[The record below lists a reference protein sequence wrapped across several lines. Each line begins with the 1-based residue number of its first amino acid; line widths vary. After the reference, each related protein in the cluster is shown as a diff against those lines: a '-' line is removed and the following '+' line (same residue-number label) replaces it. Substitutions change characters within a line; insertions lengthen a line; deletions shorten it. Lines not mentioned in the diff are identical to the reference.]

1 MGRNKQER
9 TNLHA
14 RVALS
19 TSDELKQI
27 AFEFGYIHGGE
38 GSIGQLLD
46 AIANREITLS
56 SAKSEDESS
65 KAETSYGKQE
75 LESLVTSIVSKELS
89 KYFPNGN

>member
-38 GSIGQLLD
+38 GSIGQLRSRD
-46 AIANREITLS
+46 R
-56 SAKSEDESS
+56 
-65 KAETSYGKQE
+65 Q
-75 LESLVTSIVSKELS
+75 
-89 KYFPNGN
+89 